1 MSSHRSCLAARASQ
15 LLWSSSPYLPLS
27 PTQAKGQRSFCCSRL
42 CAHCPFPIP
51 AHLCNQSFT
60 KRPSFFLS
68 EHLLCFWRGPQE
80 ATRLTSGLTCLGPI
94 QRCQPSGDQGWGTAG
109 GKEGELAP
117 VNLKFKWEVGG
128 NGCFSGVPFPT
139 VPRPSSGAD
148 LPPEPWESSA
158 CPVGSESGL
167 STSGHPRWLCSPHTA
182 QLMVLFMP
190 RSMPMPSPS
199 VPRGR
204 RVLGS
209 VRTPR
214 KQREKTGRK
223 KRRSGGEG

>member
-1 MSSHRSCLAARASQ
+1 M
-15 LLWSSSPYLPLS
+15 LLWCPLPHSPKD
-27 PTQAKGQRSFCCSRL
+27 QQWSR
-42 CAHCPFPIP
+42 P
-51 AHLCNQSFT
+51 A
-60 KRPSFFLS
+60 
-68 EHLLCFWRGPQE
+68 
-80 ATRLTSGLTCLGPI
+80 
-94 QRCQPSGDQGWGTAG
+94 
-109 GKEGELAP
+109 
-117 VNLKFKWEVGG
+117 
-128 NGCFSGVPFPT
+128 
-139 VPRPSSGAD
+139 
-148 LPPEPWESSA
+148 PEPWESSA

-209 VRTPR
+209 VLAPR